1 MISVNIKFKN
11 GYDARFNSNS
21 PEQLGNNII
30 NFMQCFNSLTEDE
43 VDFLYEQLVIYDL
56 NIALSNLKLNA
67 YIKDYTIDV
76 IT

>member
-11 GYDARFNSNS
+11 VYEARFNSSS

-30 NFMQCFNSLTEDE
+30 DFMQCFNSLTEDE

-56 NIALSNLKLNA
+56 NIGLSNLKLNH
-67 YIKDYTIDV
+67 YIKDYTIEV
-76 IT
+76 I

>member
-76 IT
+76 I